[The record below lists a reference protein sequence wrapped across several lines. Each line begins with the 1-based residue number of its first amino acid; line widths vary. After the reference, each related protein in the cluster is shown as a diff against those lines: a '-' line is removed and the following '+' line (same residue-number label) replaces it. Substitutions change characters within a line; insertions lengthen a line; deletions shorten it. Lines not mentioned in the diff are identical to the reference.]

1 MKKIYKHLS
10 RFKYL
15 YFLIAFGVWMLFFDQ
30 NNFFNQMKLKTNL
43 RNLEHQKRFYQ
54 QEIKNNQQLIE
65 RFQYDSLF
73 MEQYARE
80 KYLLKKDNEV
90 IYLIV
95 EEEKSK

>member
-1 MKKIYKHLS
+1 
-10 RFKYL
+10 
-15 YFLIAFGVWMLFFDQ
+15 
-30 NNFFNQMKLKTNL
+30 MKLKTNL

-54 QEIKNNQQLIE
+54 SEIKNNQLLLE
-65 RFQYDSLF
+65 KFQYDSGF

-95 EEEKSK
+95 DDEGQK

>member
-1 MKKIYKHLS
+1 MKKIYLHFS

-15 YFLIAFGVWMLFFDQ
+15 YFLAAFAVWMIFFDQ

-54 QEIKNNQQLIE
+54 SEIKNNQLLLE
-65 RFQYDSLF
+65 KFQYDSSF

-95 EEEKSK
+95 DDEGQK